1 VSKFRP
7 PRRSGWRAP
16 WISGVLAV
24 LIAAALAGA
33 GAVAGAQEADPN
45 ADQSAV
51 AEQGADQN
59 EDQGAGAQGGATTT
73 TEGDDGGGD
82 DGAVGG
88 ATTTTAAG
96 DGAGGDGDGDGDAD
110 GDGAAGEDTT
120 TTTAAGGGQGA
131 AIDNSNFKDLDPN
144 SGVQTGTVFND
155 TPYGEIPGN
164 TPQVLIQRPGSG
176 RIIPLNRELTVRA
189 RFDNFVP
196 GFFSNPQAEYGLGTQ
211 RLDENGNVQGHNH
224 ACFQRISRRGT
235 VPEET
240 CNSFVVMAQEGDSDI
255 LVGTAPPLTEPGR
268 YRLCVDAAA
277 GNHYP
282 ATRAFAQRGGPVD
295 CVRVLAMDFNQ
306 LNGANQ

>member
-16 WISGVLAV
+16 WVSAVLAV
-24 LIAAALAGA
+24 LVAAALAGA
-33 GAVAGAQEADPN
+33 GAAAGAQEADPN

-51 AEQGADQN
+51 A
-59 EDQGAGAQGGATTT
+59 DQGANQ
-73 TEGDDGGGD
+73 DS
-82 DGAVGG
+82 GAVAGDQ
-88 ATTTTAAG
+88 TTTTAAPE
-96 DGAGGDGDGDGDAD
+96 DGDGDDAD
-110 GDGAAGEDTT
+110 AGDTT
-120 TTTAAGGGQGA
+120 TTTAAPAGDDGDDADADDTTTTTAAAGGGA
-131 AIDNSNFKDLDPN
+131 AGVDNSNFKDLPLN

-189 RFDNFVP
+189 RFDNFKP

-211 RLDENGNVQGHNH
+211 RLDENGNIQGHNH
-224 ACFQRISRRGT
+224 ACFQRVARDGS
-235 VPEET
+235 VPAET

-255 LVGTAPPLTEPGR
+255 LTGIAPPLTEPGR

-282 ATRAFAQRGGPVD
+282 AARAFAQRGGPVD
-295 CVRVLAMDFNQ
+295 CVRVLAMDFSQ
-306 LNGANQ
+306 LRNANQ